1 MNEEVEKRG
10 CIYEFGNFVLYPR
23 ERILLAA
30 DSPVHLADK
39 VFDTLLLLVENNGRL
54 LTKDEMM
61 SALWQ
66 ESFVEESNLAKN
78 VSRLRKILNAG
89 GTQFIETLPKRGYR
103 FRADVK
109 ESEVDTRLLVHRHL
123 RVKISQSIQDGDDLN
138 TQTGGPA
145 LNEVRSIAVLP
156 FQPLDP
162 RLVDD
167 IFGLGVSDA
176 LITQL
181 NRAGKIQ
188 VRPTS
193 SILKYNVLEQEA
205 VSIGRELQVDAI
217 LEGRFQRSENKF
229 RLSVQLLQT
238 STGKSL
244 WADIFDTDFEHIFI
258 VQDKIATSIIG
269 GFTKKLGDG
278 TLANFTK
285 RDTENVE
292 AYKEYLKGRYYWT
305 KRTIEGFDK
314 ALRCF
319 QKAIDV
325 DPLYALAYAGI
336 ASIYNI
342 FPLIDG
348 YDPRDYFPKAK
359 AAALQALEI
368 DETLAEAHSAF
379 GLAILHYDW
388 NWSGAEVSFQ
398 HAIKLNP
405 NYSSAYELLGVY
417 LCRLGRIG
425 EAIAALKKAQEIDP
439 LSPINATWLA
449 EVFRYHG
456 ETDAS
461 IRIHQDT
468 LRSFPDF
475 YPAHY
480 HLAFSYIDSGRLD
493 DAEAHCE
500 RAVRLSGEN
509 SLTLS
514 LQGILQVALTN
525 KQGVQETLNR
535 LLQLRAEKY
544 ISGANIASVYSAAG
558 DKEKAVEWLQ
568 TALGE
573 HDPYLTWI
581 KFDREFDGL
590 RQDSRFQDILQKV
603 GLAGTGVEIL
613 H

>member
-1 MNEEVEKRG
+1 MKEEVEKRG

-30 DSPVHLADK
+30 DDPVHLADK

-89 GTQFIETLPKRGYR
+89 GTHFIETLPKRGYR

-109 ESEVDTRLLVHRHL
+109 KSEVDTKLLVHRHL
-123 RVKISQSIQDGDDLN
+123 RVKISQSTQNSDDLK
-138 TQTGGPA
+138 TQTDGRA

-162 RLVDD
+162 RLVDN
-167 IFGLGVSDA
+167 IFGLCISDA

-181 NRAGKIQ
+181 NRAGQIQ

-193 SILKYNVLEQEA
+193 SILKYNVLEQDA
-205 VSIGRELQVDAI
+205 ILIGRELQVDAI

-229 RLSVQLLQT
+229 RLSVQLLQMT
-238 STGKSL
+238 TGRSL
-244 WADIFDTDFEHIFI
+244 WADSFDADFDDIFI
-258 VQDKIATSIIG
+258 VQDTIAKAVIG
-269 GFTKKLGDG
+269 GFTKKLGDEA
-278 TLANFTK
+278 LANLTK
-285 RDTENVE
+285 RDTQNVE

-305 KRTIEGFDK
+305 KRTTEGFDK

-319 QKAIDV
+319 HNAIDI
-325 DPLYALAYAGI
+325 DPLYALAYAGM
-336 ASIYNI
+336 AGIYNVL
-342 FPLIDG
+342 PLIDG
-348 YDPRDYFPKAK
+348 HDPRVYFPRAK

-368 DETLAEAHSAF
+368 DGNLAEAHTAF
-379 GLAILHYDW
+379 GLAILHFDW

-405 NYSSAYELLGVY
+405 NYSSVYEVLGVY

-480 HLAFSYIDSGRLD
+480 HLAFSYIDIGRLD
-493 DAEAHCE
+493 DAESHCE

-514 LQGILQVALTN
+514 LRGILQVARE
-525 KQGVQETLNR
+525 KKIAVQKTLNR

-544 ISGANIASVYSAAG
+544 ISGANIASVYAAAG
-558 DKEKAVEWLQ
+558 DKEEAINWLE
-568 TALGE
+568 TSLRE

-581 KFDREFDGL
+581 RFDREFDGL
-590 RQDSRFQDILQKV
+590 RQDPRFQDILQKV
-603 GLAGTGVEIL
+603 GLALE
-613 H
+613 

>member
-1 MNEEVEKRG
+1 M
-10 CIYEFGNFVLYPR
+10 
-23 ERILLAA
+23 
-30 DSPVHLADK
+30 
-39 VFDTLLLLVENNGRL
+39 
-54 LTKDEMM
+54 
-61 SALWQ
+61 
-66 ESFVEESNLAKN
+66 
-78 VSRLRKILNAG
+78 
-89 GTQFIETLPKRGYR
+89 
-103 FRADVK
+103 
-109 ESEVDTRLLVHRHL
+109 
-123 RVKISQSIQDGDDLN
+123 RVKISQSIQDSDDLN

-162 RLVDD
+162 HLVDD
-167 IFGLGVSDA
+167 IFGLGISDA

-181 NRAGKIQ
+181 NRAGQIQ

-193 SILKYNVLEQEA
+193 SILKYNVLEQDA

-217 LEGRFQRSENKF
+217 LEGRFQRSEDKF
-229 RLSVQLLQT
+229 RLSVQMLQT
-238 STGKSL
+238 ASGRSL
-244 WADIFDTDFEHIFI
+244 WADIFDADFEDIFI

-269 GFTKKLGDG
+269 GFTKKLGDE
-278 TLANFTK
+278 TLANLTK

-305 KRTIEGFDK
+305 KRTIEGYDK

-319 QKAIDV
+319 QKAIDI

-336 ASIYNI
+336 AGIYNVL
-342 FPLIDG
+342 PLIDG
-348 YDPRDYFPKAK
+348 YDPRDYFPRAK

-368 DETLAEAHSAF
+368 DENLAEAHTAF

-405 NYSSAYELLGVY
+405 NYSSVYELLGVY

-480 HLAFSYIDSGRLD
+480 HLAFSYIDRGRLD
-493 DAEAHCE
+493 DARAHCE

-514 LQGILQVALTN
+514 LQGILQVALKN

-603 GLAGTGVEIL
+603 GLADTGVEIL